1 MDNNFLKRVGDI
13 IHNIIII
20 IIMQIYIH
28 NTIINVLCMYMYA
41 QIAYMYMHNILYT
54 HTYIVMYYNMYI
66 YLYMHFN
73 VPKIDIIII
82 ILVKY
87 YGLSENCSIGCLPS
101 IEEI

>member
-1 MDNNFLKRVGDI
+1 
-13 IHNIIII
+13 
-20 IIMQIYIH
+20 
-28 NTIINVLCMYMYA
+28 MYMYA
-41 QIAYMYMHNILYT
+41 QIAHTCTIYT

-73 VPKIDIIII
+73 VPNIYIIIM
-82 ILVKY
+82 KY